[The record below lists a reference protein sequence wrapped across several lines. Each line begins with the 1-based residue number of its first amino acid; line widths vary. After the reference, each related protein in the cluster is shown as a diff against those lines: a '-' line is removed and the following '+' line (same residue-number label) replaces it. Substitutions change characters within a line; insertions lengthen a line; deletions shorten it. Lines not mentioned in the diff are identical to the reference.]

1 MTTSYTENMKNLR
14 KLKNGGKLL
23 QFLIC
28 KLLASKKL
36 FRYGICTI
44 KITLYNSITLI
55 NSNIMYF
62 VNFIL
67 FWKIMWHW
75 KNEQKFEQN
84 IYEKWQNTKNLKY
97 QIIDNLG
104 YYWAALSGSSLLWPT
119 RASPWSTIS
128 ILKPFRAISWWII
141 KQVVTQCVVSLKT
154 WVWTHFDMTYSTLIA
169 SANTLNVHFAISA
182 SFSFHRVVKLCA
194 TEASVL

>member
-1 MTTSYTENMKNLR
+1 MVTVKHNTTPEPTVGLLLLTPRGLGGRGFFILITTWLKFLGHYLISIYSNPRNLYISGKKRFCPLTFYIRIMTTSYTENMKNLR

-67 FWKIMWHW
+67 FWKIM
-75 KNEQKFEQN
+75 
-84 IYEKWQNTKNLKY
+84 
-97 QIIDNLG
+97 
-104 YYWAALSGSSLLWPT
+104 
-119 RASPWSTIS
+119 
-128 ILKPFRAISWWII
+128 
-141 KQVVTQCVVSLKT
+141 
-154 WVWTHFDMTYSTLIA
+154 
-169 SANTLNVHFAISA
+169 
-182 SFSFHRVVKLCA
+182 
-194 TEASVL
+194 